1 MPKSDFAML
10 AAQGQHDFNRRRRR
24 LRRSIRGFFG
34 GIAII
39 FFLLYV
45 WQARTEIERQQE
57 NFFHLKAHQLNTMVQ
72 QIRRRLDGHF
82 HDLLFLRETLHFDAG
97 QSPYPDLESRK
108 ALESYQ
114 KNHRNSLAINI
125 QDGSGNTIV
134 WSTNR
139 AQSPHAMVPESAF
152 FTASDEP
159 DWLVAEPLY
168 APRYGL
174 WIVPTRIPLYDAR
187 GKPAGFL
194 GQPIAMRDLLSEVPQ
209 PGVVVLVEHFGQPIA
224 ELDADGHWG
233 PPDRQNISDLQRV
246 RAPILDLPW
255 DLEMRWRGSGWLDT
269 LSFAQ
274 WLQLSLPFVA
284 LMILLWI
291 FYRTAIKNADSLLG
305 LRQFQSAALV
315 IHHRLLRVKNLL
327 DLYPAI
333 CDAVVQETSIHSCFL
348 LQADSKESIVN
359 LLAMAST
366 DRQFV
371 ALKDLSLP
379 VGTAGEVPQTLV
391 GRALHRGNVQR
402 IDRIQDCVLL
412 ASLKESL
419 AREDLCC
426 AIAQPIFLEGRSQAW
441 GVLLCLLREQNQ
453 TTNAVEPFLQQVA
466 ESFGLILSLWQ
477 RRDALEQAQ
486 GMLDLLA
493 DFDPLTGA
501 ANRSRLEQAY
511 TRFHFQVVESGE
523 GAALAVLDIDDFH
536 QINERFQRQ
545 TGDQILALVR
555 ERLESVLGLGDLVAR
570 LGGDEFILLF
580 SVVGGVR
587 GLRQKLDDV
596 EAALGIDF
604 ALPDGKLQLAASIG
618 VAMLAGDE
626 EHYLDSLLR
635 QARQALSLAKAH
647 KADRLHSWAIA
658 GQELETKARTLAQRL
673 LAENALEVWYQPIID
688 GFDGGVRGVEA
699 LARLRDVD
707 GRVLTPAEFLPHL
720 KLEEIQ
726 NLSWQLLTAALQDIS
741 ALEKEGWLLGLSFN
755 IPAQSFTRY
764 CLPCLRGVLAA
775 SPVSP
780 ERITMEILE
789 GGDFLDQPVAA
800 EVMAEIRGMGIHLA
814 LDDVGTAYASL
825 QRLRDLPIDKI
836 KVDQHFVRALPD
848 HPEDL
853 HFIRVLQ
860 DLAEEIGVELVVEG
874 VETAEILDVLLTLGV
889 AKLQGYGISRPLPFK
904 DLRRFLEAPL
914 RLDGVRP
921 ATLFGLFA
929 GILSIHAVIKKT
941 LQPLGRQLFVLE
953 SALRRDGPYDAALSR
968 LGYTPGEPLHI
979 AYRRYQSMLSRALA
993 GGADSPHNRYWQ
1005 DVEEA
1010 LRDLQSQILAERQR
1024 EIPGNGDEP
1033 AP

>member
-1 MPKSDFAML
+1 MFNSDFAML
-10 AAQGQHDFNRRRRR
+10 AAQGQHDFDRRRRR
-24 LRRSIRGFFG
+24 LRRSIRAFFW

-39 FFLLYV
+39 FFLLYGWLV
-45 WQARTEIERQQE
+45 RTEIERQQE
-57 NFFHLKAHQLNTMVQ
+57 NFFHLKTHQLNTMAQ

-82 HDLLFLRETLHFDAG
+82 HDLLFLRETLRFDAG

-108 ALESYQ
+108 TLKSYQ
-114 KNHRNSLAINI
+114 KNHRNSLATNI
-125 QDGSGNTIV
+125 QDASGNIIV

-139 AQSPHAMVPESAF
+139 AQSPHAMVPGSAF
-152 FTASDEP
+152 FTASGER

-168 APRYGL
+168 AARYGL
-174 WIVPTRIPLYDAR
+174 WILPTRIPLYDAR
-187 GKPAGFL
+187 GKPVGFL
-194 GQPIAMRDLLSEVPQ
+194 GQPVAMRDLLSQVPQ
-209 PGVVVLVEHFGQPIA
+209 PGVLVWVERLGQPIA
-224 ELDADGHWG
+224 ELDAGGHWG
-233 PPDRQNISDLQRV
+233 PPDPQNVSDLQRV
-246 RAPILDLPW
+246 RAPIPGLPW
-255 DLEMRWRGSGWLDT
+255 VLEMRWRRSGWLDT

-284 LMILLWI
+284 LMILLWV
-291 FYRTAIKNADSLLG
+291 FYRIAIKNADSLLG
-305 LRQFQSAALV
+305 LRQFQSAALA
-315 IHHRLLRVKNLL
+315 IHHRLLRVKNLF

-333 CDAVVQETSIHSCFL
+333 CDAVVQESGIHSCFL
-348 LQADSKESIVN
+348 LQADINESTAN

-371 ALKDLSLP
+371 DLKDLSLP

-391 GRALHRGNVQR
+391 GRALHRGSVQR

-426 AIAQPIFLEGRSQAW
+426 AIAQPLFLEGRSQAW
-441 GVLLCLLREQNQ
+441 GVLLCLLREQSQ

-477 RRDALEQAQ
+477 RRNALEQAQ

-545 TGDQILALVR
+545 IGDQILSLVR
-555 ERLESVLGLGDLVAR
+555 ERLESVLGPDDLVAR

-580 SVVGGVR
+580 FVVGGVP

-604 ALPDGKLQLAASIG
+604 ALPDGKLQLTASMG

-673 LAENALEVWYQPIID
+673 LAENGLEVWYQPIID

-720 KLEEIQ
+720 KLGELQ
-726 NLSWQLLTAALQDIS
+726 NLSWQLLTAALQDIG
-741 ALEKEGWLLGLSFN
+741 ALETEGWLLGLSFN
-755 IPAQSFTRY
+755 VPAQSFTRY
-764 CLPCLRGVLAA
+764 CLPCLRGILAA

-780 ERITMEILE
+780 DRITMEILE
-789 GGDFLDQPVAA
+789 SGDFLDQPVAA
-800 EVMAEIRGMGIHLA
+800 EVMAEIRAMGIHLA

-825 QRLRDLPIDKI
+825 ERLRDLPIDKI
-836 KVDQHFVRALPD
+836 KVDQHFVRALPE

-860 DLAEEIGVELVVEG
+860 DLAEELGVELVVEG

-904 DLRRFLEAPL
+904 DLRRFLEVPL
-914 RLDGVRP
+914 RLDGARP

-941 LQPLGRQLFVLE
+941 LQPAGRQLFILE

-968 LGYTPGEPLHI
+968 LGYSAGDPLYI
-979 AYRRYQSMLSRALA
+979 AYRQYQSMLSRALA
-993 GGADSPHNRYWQ
+993 GGADSPRNHYWQ

-1010 LRDLQSQILAERQR
+1010 LRNLQSQILAERQR

-1033 AP
+1033 